1 MNGVNAVTPND
12 LPNLLDQLRREKFYG
27 RVSFDFRDGELAL
40 IRTERTQIVTSN
52 RNNHQTLGVNH
63 ERKSSLNHS

>member
-1 MNGVNAVTPND
+1 MNGTNAVTPSD
-12 LPNLLDQLRREKFYG
+12 LPTLLDQFRREKFYG

-52 RNNHQTLGVNH
+52 SDKKTLGVNH
-63 ERKSSLNHS
+63 ERKSKLNHS